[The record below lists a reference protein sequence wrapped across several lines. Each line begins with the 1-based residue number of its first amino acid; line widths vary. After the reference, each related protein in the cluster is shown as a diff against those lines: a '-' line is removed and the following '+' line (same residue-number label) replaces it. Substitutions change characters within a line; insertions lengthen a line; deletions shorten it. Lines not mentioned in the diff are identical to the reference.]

1 MQLHP
6 ALRNHNESLYARFG
20 PDMGADIRWRPNTRN
35 LQTLLNL
42 FGNNPDFTL
51 ILFTVDETTF
61 SRACPAG
68 RPLPRHQ
75 AWPAVVVL
83 RQLERYDPLPPGRKP
98 PASITQPASTT
109 TPALTSPSRLD
120 TIWRPVRELAG
131 ESGGAQRD
139 RHGGCRRDG
148 ACRSLRSRQEG
159 LQAGLNGDTT
169 PNRLLRATAIS
180 DHTVRGR
187 RLPESE

>member
-1 MQLHP
+1 
-6 ALRNHNESLYARFG
+6 
-20 PDMGADIRWRPNTRN
+20 MGADIPLATEYTRN

-61 SRACPAG
+61 SRELAPLAGHYPAIKLG
-68 RPLPRHQ
+68 PPWWFFDSWNGMTRYRQ
-75 AWPAVVVL
+75 AVSETAGL
-83 RQLERYDPLPPGRKP
+83 YNT
-98 PASITQPASTT
+98 AASTT
-109 TPALTSPSRLD
+109 TPAYVSIPARHDLALR
-120 TIWRPVRELAG
+120 RRELAG

-159 LQAGLNGDTT
+159 LQAGLNEDTT
-169 PNRLLRATAIS
+169 PNRLLSLTAIS
-180 DHTVRGR
+180 DHT
-187 RLPESE
+187 